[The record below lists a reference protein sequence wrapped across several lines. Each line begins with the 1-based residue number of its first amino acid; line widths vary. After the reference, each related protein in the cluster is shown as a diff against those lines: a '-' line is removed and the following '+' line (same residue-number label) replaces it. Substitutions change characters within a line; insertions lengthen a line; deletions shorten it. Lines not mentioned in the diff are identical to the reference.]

1 MAEFDVDLFVI
12 GGGSG
17 GVFVMVGN
25 WHAQSPSRQVVN
37 AKEVFYSRTVRP
49 QSDGGNCLRIF
60 PTVLRENGFFRSFI
74 GFDLSARAS
83 TTFSEAKRRCGATR

>member
-1 MAEFDVDLFVI
+1 MKMHRFLPQV

-37 AKEVFYSRTVRP
+37 AKEVF
-49 QSDGGNCLRIF
+49 L
-60 PTVLRENGFFRSFI
+60 
-74 GFDLSARAS
+74 
-83 TTFSEAKRRCGATR
+83 